1 MIKNLFAFFIFCC
14 FSIIVYSQEKIE
26 ITNIIITGNK
36 ITKDDVLLREL
47 TFKKGDVLSQAS
59 LEGKIKESK
68 ENLTNLMLFNFNH
81 ITFENNTEKTDVYIE
96 VVERWYIWPYPI
108 LEISERNFNVWWDE
122 FKESSY

>member
-47 TFKKGDVLSQAS
+47 TFKKGDIVTIQETKPISKLKTWIVQNS
-59 LEGKIKESK
+59 KKEAV
-68 ENLTNLMLFNFNH
+68 N
-81 ITFENNTEKTDVYIE
+81 
-96 VVERWYIWPYPI
+96 
-108 LEISERNFNVWWDE
+108 
-122 FKESSY
+122 